1 MASVI
6 EEDLEEFT
14 STSPREVAFNLRK
27 LVQAGERIS
36 VIFDDGRESF
46 LTVLLDID
54 EDTGLLYFDWGG
66 VESTNQ
72 KVLKS
77 DRNFFVCS
85 PAGIR
90 NQFMVGKVW
99 ELELNKRRAFA
110 TRLPQR
116 FMRLQRREFFR
127 LILPYTQ
134 RPTCRIA
141 LPETNHHLNLPVI
154 DIGIGGIG
162 VELTGARIGY
172 AAGTVF
178 PDSVIDLGGFGRLND
193 GLEIRYTAQSPR
205 HGKEISRMGCRFV
218 ALGGAMEHS
227 LQRYLTHVQREIK
240 AHSM

>member
-6 EEDLEEFT
+6 EENLEEFT

-27 LVQAGERIS
+27 LAQSGERIS

-72 KVLKS
+72 KILKS

-99 ELELNKRRAFA
+99 GLELNKRRAFA

-116 FMRLQRREFFR
+116 YIRLQRREFFR
-127 LILPYTQ
+127 LTLPYTQ

-141 LPETNHHLNLPVI
+141 LPETDRHLDLPVV

-162 VELTGARIGY
+162 LEFSGARIDY
-172 AAGTVF
+172 AAGTIF
-178 PDSVIDLGGFGRLND
+178 PNSAIDLGAFGRLNVNV
-193 GLEIRYTAQSPR
+193 EIRYTTHVLR
-205 HGKEISRMGCRFV
+205 HGKEISHIGCRF
-218 ALGGAMEHS
+218 ATLGGAMEHN
-227 LQRYLTHVQREIK
+227 LQRYLTHIQREIK
-240 AHSM
+240 AHSI